1 MSQFLSQPWLT
12 DFILANKS
20 QIGQNITK
28 GGRRVQAF
36 QFKDNPDDQSL
47 YKLTCE
53 ISDKH
58 NFMRAALSPKS
69 LDRLKSSAHLHINDI
84 AELDGM
90 IVQIKSCTL
99 MFHSNSQPND
109 LRKRNKKKKV
119 KAARHICPQRIANA
133 GCPQFWLLITDF
145 TYMGGRDSSI
155 FNQPNHVKFNKDVS
169 ELMKEL
175 ISKELESSNAKQTG
189 KASKSPSI
197 EQLQAQIETSDP
209 QQQQQNTASLPTIA
223 QLPFITD
230 MEAAWSCPELWANLA
245 IQQACVHLM
254 PVCGIQ
260 DVDLHDH
267 VSVQEEENEQ
277 PRTKRQKQRHNS
289 STDNSITAME
299 SSIVKA
305 NTDSTTTLHRDALM
319 SKEESES
326 LDSEL
331 NSRLGRVL
339 IPDDSGLV
347 ISETIMDILY
357 GSISSSPGESSD
369 AESQMGE
376 NPKTY
381 NADELLNDSVQ
392 WDQDNAFSI
401 H

>member
-1 MSQFLSQPWLT
+1 MEALLSSATRRKKPYSTFTGRKQNRTMSQFLSQPWLT

-175 ISKELESSNAKQTG
+175 INRNKRSAAT
-189 KASKSPSI
+189 
-197 EQLQAQIETSDP
+197 
-209 QQQQQNTASLPTIA
+209 QQNTASLPTIA

-277 PRTKRQKQRHNS
+277 PRTKRQKQRHNA
-289 STDNSITAME
+289 STDNSITVME